1 VPTVATFQAQAPQ
14 AQAQASQAQAP
25 QAGHHVRHHQSL
37 LAAPEK
43 RLLVWI
49 ARRLPARLNPDHLS
63 ALGLVSMLGVGLSFW
78 AASAAPQVALPLVV
92 VFLVLNWAGDS
103 LDGTLARVRD
113 CQRPR
118 YGFYVDHVIDIAG
131 TTMMIAG
138 LAMSGHMTP
147 IVAVSVLAAWL
158 LVSAESFLA
167 TFSRGIFRMSFG
179 WFGPT
184 EFRLL
189 IAAGAIKLLDG
200 GIVTP
205 FGMGPYHVFDVG
217 AVAATI
223 GMGIAFVVSA
233 IRNTIVLY
241 REETGVR
248 R

>member
-1 VPTVATFQAQAPQ
+1 MPAVTTYPARV
-14 AQAQASQAQAP
+14 SQA
-25 QAGHHVRHHQSL
+25 GEHVRHHHSL

-43 RLLVWI
+43 RLLVWM
-49 ARRLPARLNPDHLS
+49 AERLPAWISSDHLTV
-63 ALGLVSMLGVGLSFW
+63 LGLVSMAGVGLSFW
-78 AASAAPQVALPLVV
+78 AAGAAPTVALPLVV
-92 VFLVLNWAGDS
+92 VFLALNWAGDS
-103 LDGTLARVRD
+103 LDGTLARVRN

-118 YGFYVDHVIDIAG
+118 YGFYVDHVIDLAG
-131 TTMMIAG
+131 TVMLIAG
-138 LAMSGHMTP
+138 LALSGHMTP
-147 IVAVSVLAAWL
+147 MISVIVLVAWL

-167 TFSRGIFRMSFG
+167 THTRGVFRMSFG

-200 GIVTP
+200 GLVSP
-205 FGMGPYHVFDVG
+205 FGIGPYHVFDVG

-233 IRNTIVLY
+233 IRNTAILY
-241 REETGVR
+241 REETVR